1 MSRCVYVLVFRGR
14 VFNVQYVPKVGRA
27 VIVSNHQSYF
37 DPVMVGLGFER
48 EASFM
53 ARDSLFQN
61 RYFGGLIRH
70 LNAFPVRRGTAD
82 LGAIKESLRRLK
94 AGGVLVTFPE
104 STRSLDGKIAPM
116 QAGVVLL
123 ARRTKSPIVPA
134 FVHGAYEVWPRDRRI
149 PRLRP
154 LLVAFGRPI
163 EIDELADMSDADA
176 IVLVRERILLLQRRY
191 APALATPAD
200 EARVETGGAA

>member
-1 MSRCVYVLVFRGR
+1 MCRCVYVLVFRGR

-48 EASFM
+48 EASYM
-53 ARDSLFQN
+53 ARDSLFHN
-61 RYFGGLIRH
+61 AYFGRFIRH
-70 LNAFPVRRGTAD
+70 LNAFPVRRGKAD
-82 LGAIKESLRRLK
+82 MGAIKESLRRLK
-94 AGGVLVTFPE
+94 AGGILVTFPE
-104 STRSLDGKIAPM
+104 STRSMDGRIAAM
-116 QAGVVLL
+116 QGGVVLL

-163 EIDELADMSDADA
+163 EVDELDGMSDADA
-176 IVLVRERILLLQRRY
+176 IVLVRERILRLQRRY
-191 APALATPAD
+191 APELAATMD
-200 EARVETGGAA
+200 GA